1 MNDWMNDIR
10 EVVEKY
16 KPSRIVE
23 VGSADGSISTTSIL
37 TGIKNSKYQ
46 PEFVFS
52 FEYKKEL
59 YDKLKNLQNSEW
71 FHPILSTATKMNDW
85 MTLFDI
91 DEFYRKYDVI
101 NRPPINSVFNWY
113 LESVNHLI
121 INPDIHIEGIKEFIT
136 NKFGDT
142 FDMILI
148 DGSPFSA
155 ESEYDLLK
163 NSKIVILDDINDIKC
178 HKIFLNLLND
188 KNYFVYKQNNN
199 FCNGYCI
206 FIKNQ

>member
-16 KPSRIVE
+16 KPNRIVE
-23 VGSADGSISTTSIL
+23 VGSADGSISTKSIL

-91 DEFYRKYDVI
+91 DEFYRK
-101 NRPPINSVFNWY
+101 
-113 LESVNHLI
+113 
-121 INPDIHIEGIKEFIT
+121 
-136 NKFGDT
+136 
-142 FDMILI
+142 
-148 DGSPFSA
+148 
-155 ESEYDLLK
+155 
-163 NSKIVILDDINDIKC
+163 
-178 HKIFLNLLND
+178 
-188 KNYFVYKQNNN
+188 
-199 FCNGYCI
+199 
-206 FIKNQ
+206 